1 MDPTATADGM
11 FQAIRGWL
19 ARELAPLF
27 DRIKSLEA
35 RPEAPSALEVVRA
48 LQEFRPRDGKD
59 GDPGRDAADIHI
71 LDGIDPTR
79 SYPGGTFA
87 AHDGGLIRS
96 VRVTDPIDGDL
107 AAAGW
112 RIVVNGLKGIDTAI
126 EDGGRSLSLTIKT
139 TAGDV
144 VHAHRTAVPVER
156 GVHRDGKGYEAGDVV
171 EWAGAAW
178 IATQD
183 APVGKP
189 DTSEDWRRLV
199 RRGRDGAS
207 VPQARARA

>member
-11 FQAIRGWL
+11 FHAIRGWL

-27 DRIKSLEA
+27 DRVKTLETS
-35 RPEAPSALEVVRA
+35 RPA
-48 LQEFRPRDGKD
+48 DGKD
-59 GDPGRDAADIHI
+59 GRDGRDGRDGNAGRDAADLAI

-87 AHDGGLIRS
+87 AHEGGLIRS
-96 VRVTDPIDGDL
+96 MRVTDPIDGDL

-112 RIVVNGLKGIDTAI
+112 RIVVNGLKGIDSAI
-126 EDGGRSLSLTIKT
+126 EDGGRALSLTIKT

-144 VHAHRTAVPVER
+144 VQTHRTAVPVER
-156 GVHRDGKGYEAGDVV
+156 GVHRDGKGYDVGDVV

-178 IATQD
+178 IATKD